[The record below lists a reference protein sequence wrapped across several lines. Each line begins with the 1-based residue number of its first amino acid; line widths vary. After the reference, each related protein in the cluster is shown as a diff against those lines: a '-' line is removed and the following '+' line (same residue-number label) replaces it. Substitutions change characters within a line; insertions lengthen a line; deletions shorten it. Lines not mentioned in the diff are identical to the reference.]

1 MPITTTIAIPKSI
14 KRTAFRV
21 DNPPPFPED
30 GSVAIAIAPI
40 LSSPSVGRIRKG
52 VSVTAAAGIA
62 VCVGGIGVSVGT
74 GVWVS
79 VGAFESA
86 SVSILGINKNSATTN
101 RTRIKNWR
109 KPENR

>member
-52 VSVTAAAGIA
+52 VFVTAAAGIA

-74 GVWVS
+74 GVWVT
-79 VGAFESA
+79 VGALMHDQGCWSIGF
-86 SVSILGINKNSATTN
+86 VSHVRSFLHG
-101 RTRIKNWR
+101 
-109 KPENR
+109 